1 MTGRL
6 RRFGIVAAVAL
17 AAGLSGCALAGLL
30 PSKDDSA
37 RLHQQAQAAL
47 TRWADAVAAAG
58 GQSAF
63 VPVGDLTAQ
72 VGDWEEAVGDN
83 NKMALMAGLV
93 EAAVSLSAETPPDGE
108 LAGRTAGPRRFD

>member
-1 MTGRL
+1 MTPITVARSPRLWARTDCHRSTSGARAWPRSAMPMPGRP
-6 RRFGIVAAVAL
+6 RRLGIVGVVAL

-47 TRWADAVAAAG
+47 ARWAAAVAAAG

-72 VGDWEEAVGDN
+72 VGDWEEAV
-83 NKMALMAGLV
+83 
-93 EAAVSLSAETPPDGE
+93 
-108 LAGRTAGPRRFD
+108 